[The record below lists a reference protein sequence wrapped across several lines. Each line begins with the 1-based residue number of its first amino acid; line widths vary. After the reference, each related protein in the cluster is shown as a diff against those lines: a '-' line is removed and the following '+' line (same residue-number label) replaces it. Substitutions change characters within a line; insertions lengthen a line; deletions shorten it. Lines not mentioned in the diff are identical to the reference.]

1 MDFFFEINAVSF
13 SDMHIWIF
21 LLRPIKFWWDWQSKK
36 ESNVK
41 KKTIRIFFLHI
52 IIQNLTNFDR
62 SLISLQLKK
71 CQAMVTL
78 TIFVQKVNLE
88 QK

>member
-1 MDFFFEINAVSF
+1 MLSYSRIRTYG
-13 SDMHIWIF
+13 IF

-41 KKTIRIFFLHI
+41 KKDKNIFSPHY
-52 IIQNLTNFDR
+52 TNFDR
-62 SLISLQLKK
+62 SQLKK
-71 CQAMVTL
+71 CQKIVNL